1 MAHPLAHPNP
11 KTPEVPNGIIVV
23 SGPSRGGKSR
33 WAEHLLN
40 SQETV
45 TYIATSAHRSN
56 DPSWDERLRLHRERR
71 PTHWQLREPGSKLTE
86 CIQREEAT
94 QALLIDALGGFTAM
108 HLHCKDHQW
117 EQEAEQL
124 LQSLL
129 TRTRPTVIVVE
140 ETGWGVVPPT
150 VIGGLFRDR
159 QGWLAQQLEQ
169 NAADSWLVV
178 QGRAMNLSQLGIL
191 VP

>member
-1 MAHPLAHPNP
+1 MASQNSKPD
-11 KTPEVPNGIIVV
+11 VPNGLIVI

-33 WAEHLLN
+33 WAEHLL
-40 SQETV
+40 STQERV

-56 DPSWDERLRLHRERR
+56 DPSWDERMRLHRERR
-71 PTHWQLREPGSKLTE
+71 PSHWQLREPGLKLAE
-86 CIQREEAT
+86 CIRREQAT
-94 QALLIDALGGFTAM
+94 QALLIDALGGFTAAT
-108 HLHCKDHQW
+108 LDCNDHQW
-117 EQEAEQL
+117 ELEVEQL
-124 LQSLL
+124 IQSLL

-140 ETGWGVVPPT
+140 ETGWGVVPAT

-169 NAADSWLVV
+169 QAADSWLVV
-178 QGRAMNLSQLGIL
+178 QGRALNLSQLGIL